1 MKPRIV
7 TIELEVSTDMPINE
21 IKNLLTGLIEDIK
34 SFEDFDYEFGLVEKV
49 KVNVIRDTK

>member
-7 TIELEVSTDMPINE
+7 TINLEARTDIPINE
-21 IKNLLTGLIEDIK
+21 IKNILESLVESVQD
-34 SFEDFDYEFGLVEKV
+34 SFEFELVEKV